1 MVMGAGVVMA
11 SPYSEEVALAREAA
25 VAVSVIDSA

>member
-1 MVMGAGVVMA
+1 MA